1 MSTGEA
7 RQSFDLSSLVKVREK
22 RGSGLT
28 SSATF
33 FVFFGL
39 IIAAIGAVLLITRFT
54 DSTPLTLVAYGVL
67 AGMGLAITAAT
78 WAMGTQSGALPHS
91 LTVSPEGTVLHFSG
105 QVPDRNLLWTD
116 SKLNFTIY
124 DRRHLPP
131 LIKPGT
137 PRITFD
143 FVPRGGPRVPIPEQA
158 FDAILVESRSHG
170 LQVLTQRIQAPGE
183 GSYDVVTVRPHRHA
197 P

>member
-22 RGSGLT
+22 QGSGLT

-67 AGMGLAITAAT
+67 AGMGLAVTAAT
-78 WAMGTQSGALPHS
+78 WAMGTQSGALPLC

-124 DRRHLPP
+124 DRRQLPP

-143 FVPRGGPRVPIPEQA
+143 FVPRGWNSTDVCEHFTDG
-158 FDAILVESRSHG
+158 AIRGKLRGNRGVRRF
-170 LQVLTQRIQAPGE
+170 LRAGE
-183 GSYDVVTVRPHRHA
+183 RCSGDL
-197 P
+197 